1 MKTMYYLESEARQKL
16 KDFHQEKAYERL
28 RESANANHSNFNLL
42 RLGWRVISRLAHLPQ
57 RIIRFGHH
65 AQEHTIKLERSLDE
79 A

>member
-1 MKTMYYLESEARQKL
+1 MKTMYYLEDETRQKL
-16 KDFHQEKAYERL
+16 KEFHKEKADQRL
-28 RESANANHSNFNLL
+28 RESAKVNHSNFHLF